1 MLKRLARSELW
12 TDMEPAE
19 PRAIQVHF
27 GELLLHKEALQIHFN
42 KVFIK
47 LFSALWSFRSFG
59 LEQTNVQIFAY
70 IYFHLENLYSIHPY
84 SIQNP
89 RWRCI

>member
-1 MLKRLARSELW
+1 MARSELW
-12 TDMEPAE
+12 SDMEPSE

-47 LFSALWSFRSFG
+47 LFSALWSFGTFG

-70 IYFHLENLYSIHPY
+70 LFPFRESLQYRYVLLFK
-84 SIQNP
+84 IQD
-89 RWRCI
+89 